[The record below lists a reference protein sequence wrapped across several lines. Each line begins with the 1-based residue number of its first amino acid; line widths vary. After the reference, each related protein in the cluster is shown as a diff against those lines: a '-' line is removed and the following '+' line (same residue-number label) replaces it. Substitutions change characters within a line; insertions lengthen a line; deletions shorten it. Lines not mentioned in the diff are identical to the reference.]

1 MAWCCWDRA
10 ASSHRASSLR
20 AVWLDD
26 SFHWKGIDG
35 IAISLLR
42 SEWAKGG
49 EEEEEKS
56 WTRLTG
62 SQRPRD
68 KKSRVTC
75 GAPKNEED
83 R

>member
-10 ASSHRASSLR
+10 ASSHRPSSLR
-20 AVWLDD
+20 AFGLDD
-26 SFHWKGIDG
+26 SFHWKSLDG
-35 IAISLLR
+35 VAISLLR

-49 EEEEEKS
+49 EEKS
-56 WTRLTG
+56 WTRQTG